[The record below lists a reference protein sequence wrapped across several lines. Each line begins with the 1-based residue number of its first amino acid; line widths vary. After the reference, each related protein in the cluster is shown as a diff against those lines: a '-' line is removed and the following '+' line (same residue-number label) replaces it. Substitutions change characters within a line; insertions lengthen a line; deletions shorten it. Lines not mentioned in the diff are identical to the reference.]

1 MMQSTHELLV
11 EITRV
16 GAWRR
21 VAVLDPVTGAEA
33 VVHGPAEA
41 SAEALFQLAE
51 RRLRRRRGAARRPDQ
66 SGFFV

>member
-1 MMQSTHELLV
+1 MGLDTHELLV

-21 VAVLDPVTGAEA
+21 VAVLDPATGAEA

-41 SAEALFQLAE
+41 SDEALLRLAR
-51 RRLRRRRGAARRPDQ
+51 RRLGRRTRRADGPTAP
-66 SGFFV
+66 GFFA

>member
-1 MMQSTHELLV
+1 MKENTHGLLV

-33 VVHGPAEA
+33 VVHGPVDVDE
-41 SAEALFQLAE
+41 EALFQLAK
-51 RRLRRRRGAARRPDQ
+51 RRLGPRRGRARRPERT
-66 SGFFV
+66 GFFA

>member
-1 MMQSTHELLV
+1 MRQDTDELLV

-41 SAEALFQLAE
+41 SDHDLVQLAR
-51 RRLRRRRGAARRPDQ
+51 RRLARRRGAPSPPAG
-66 SGFFV
+66 SGFFA

>member
-1 MMQSTHELLV
+1 MHQHTDELLV

-41 SAEALFQLAE
+41 SDHDLIQLAR
-51 RRLRRRRGAARRPDQ
+51 RRLGRRRGARSRPPV
-66 SGFFV
+66 SGFFA

>member
-1 MMQSTHELLV
+1 MRSHTDELLV

-41 SAEALFQLAE
+41 SDHDLVRLAKSRLE
-51 RRLRRRRGAARRPDQ
+51 RRHATSPPPPRAPPA
-66 SGFFV
+66 